1 MLRARI
7 APLAVL
13 TSLLLTATAPVL
25 APPPAHA
32 ETLVVPGSTSA
43 ALGATSTLEIAVPP
57 GVTPAQVTGRLRL
70 DDTIDGTVAFVVGGR
85 LAARVPARAQAAV
98 TIPVGRA
105 DVVDDRIQVEVRVDP
120 EVRRQDAACVPVG
133 DVRATLDQVRLE
145 FTGAETA
152 PATLAEFLAPYAT
165 AVDVV
170 VPADAG
176 EPTLAA
182 GLTAVAAISSRYPD
196 TTTVRLTTP
205 DDVTKART
213 GLRVVRLA
221 PGTGTA
227 TTAITDEAGA
237 PTLTLTGGDDELAAA
252 ARGLGDEALG
262 LADADRTEGLAA
274 ERATGAPVDELTLAQ
289 LGVSRAVLS
298 GYGRVEQYVGIRQD
312 AFGGPVGSLRI
323 DLNGT
328 HTALPEGARAQLD
341 VYVNDRLV
349 DSTRLGDDPV
359 LRREIEVPAADLQGD
374 NGMVVVL
381 SALPPREWCTATDR
395 QLPLEVHL
403 DTERTVVHAER
414 GDARTT
420 GFAAYPQNLGGRLA
434 VGISDHAA
442 DPVAAAVDAGQVVA
456 ALQRRASRP
465 LDVRIVPAA
474 DLRDG
479 TTSGLLVGAGE
490 DDSKALKAPLR
501 LSEMRLLDYAEA
513 TFQVGTDQPYAALVA
528 VRHRGRDVLMLG
540 SWAPDGDGAALE
552 RRAATYLGAEGW
564 GALSANLLVQPAQGE
579 PFSIDADAVVPQ
591 QERVD
596 EQRSFA
602 WWLVGGLAVLLVL
615 LGGRWLLARR
625 RRQEITEIVDAQVA
639 ADADPTGDDDRP

>member
-1 MLRARI
+1 MLRASI
-7 APLAVL
+7 ASLAVL
-13 TSLLLTATAPVL
+13 TTLPAVTA
-25 APPPAHA
+25 PPAHA
-32 ETLVVPGSTSA
+32 DTLTVPGSASA
-43 ALGATSTLEIAVPP
+43 TVGAASTLEIAVPP
-57 GVTPAQVTGRLRL
+57 GVTPSKVTGRLRL

-85 LAARVPARAQAAV
+85 LAARVPARADAAV
-98 TIPVGRA
+98 EIPVSRA
-105 DVVDDRIQVEVRVDP
+105 DVSDERMQVEVRVDQT
-120 EVRRQDAACVPVG
+120 VRRQDAACVTVS

-145 FTGAETA
+145 FTGAETE

-170 VPADAG
+170 VPADAD
-176 EPTLAA
+176 EATLAA
-182 GLTAVAAISSRYPD
+182 GLAAVAAISSRYPD
-196 TTTVRLTTP
+196 TTAVRLTTP
-205 DDVTKART
+205 DAVTKA
-213 GLRVVRLA
+213 GPGVRVVRLA

-227 TTAITDEAGA
+227 TTEIADDAGVA
-237 PTLTLTGGDDELAAA
+237 TLTLGGGADELAAA
-252 ARGLGDEALG
+252 VRALGDPALG
-262 LADADRTEGLAA
+262 LADAPDTEGLAA
-274 ERATGAPVDELTLAQ
+274 KRAPVEVVDALTLDEL
-289 LGVSRAVLS
+289 GVGRAVLS

-312 AFGGPVGSLRI
+312 AFGGPVGSLKI

-359 LRREIEVPAADLQGD
+359 LHREIEVPAADLQGD

-381 SALPPREWCTATDR
+381 SAVPPREWCTATDR

-403 DTERTVVHAER
+403 DTERTVVHADR
-414 GDARTT
+414 GGARTT
-420 GFAAYPQNLGGRLA
+420 GFAAYPQNLGGRLDVA
-434 VGISDHAA
+434 ISDHAA
-442 DPVAAAVDAGQVVA
+442 DPVSAAVDAGYVVA

-474 DLRDG
+474 DLRG
-479 TTSGLLVGAGE
+479 GKTSGLLVGAGE
-490 DDSKALKAPLR
+490 EDSTALKAPLR

-513 TFQVGTDQPYAALVA
+513 TFQVGTDRPYAALVA

-552 RRAATYLGAEGW
+552 RRAATYLGTEGW
-564 GALSANLLVQPAQGE
+564 GALSANLLVQPAEGE

-602 WWLVGGLAVLLVL
+602 WWLVGGLAVLLAL

-639 ADADPTGDDDRP
+639 ADTEAQAGDHDRS